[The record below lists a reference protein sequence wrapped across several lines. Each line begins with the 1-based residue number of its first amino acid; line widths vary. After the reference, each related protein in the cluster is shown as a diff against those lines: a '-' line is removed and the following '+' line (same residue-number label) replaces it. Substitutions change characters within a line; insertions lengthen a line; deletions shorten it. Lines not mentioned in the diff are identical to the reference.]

1 MSRQDPGQPDATPNG
16 NAGLTQRPTA
26 RGLDTRTAILRSAR
40 TLLEEHGYH
49 GVGLAEVARA
59 AGLSRQAVYLHFGSK
74 RGLLLALVEWV
85 DQVEGLEDLLIVARS
100 ASSAIAALDAMV
112 HLTAVYTP
120 RIYKVAAV
128 LEVARRSDPD
138 FDAAWQDR
146 MAHRRR
152 NMGAVVKWLADAGDL
167 ADGMTVKSGT
177 DVVWTMLSVHVFE
190 DLVVDRGWSIDRYR
204 AFVGDVLHHRLLPP
218 DVDDGPVQLGP

>member
-1 MSRQDPGQPDATPNG
+1 MSRQAPRRPDATLQG
-16 NAGLTQRPTA
+16 NADPAPAATA
-26 RGLDTRTAILRSAR
+26 GRLDTRTAILQSAR

-59 AGLSRQAVYLHFGSK
+59 AGLSRQSVYLHFGSK
-74 RGLLLALVEWV
+74 RGLLLALVDWV
-85 DQVEGLEDLLIVARS
+85 DQIEGLEELLAAARS
-100 ASSAIAALDAMV
+100 APSAIAALDAMV

-120 RIYKVAAV
+120 RIYKLAAV
-128 LEVARRSDPD
+128 LEVARRTDRD
-138 FDAAWQDR
+138 FDAAWRDR

-167 ADGMTVKSGT
+167 ADGMSVKAGT
-177 DVVWTMLSVHVFE
+177 DVVWTMLSVHLFE
-190 DLVVDRGWSIDRYR
+190 DLVVDRGWSTERYE

-218 DVDDGPVQLGP
+218 DLG

>member
-16 NAGLTQRPTA
+16 NAGLTQRPA
-26 RGLDTRTAILRSAR
+26 AHRLDTRTAILRSAR

-74 RGLLLALVEWV
+74 RGLLLALVDWV
-85 DQVEGLEDLLIVARS
+85 DQIEGLEELLTVARS
-100 ASSAIAALDAMV
+100 APSAIAALDAIV

-120 RIYKVAAV
+120 RIYRLAAV

-146 MAHRRR
+146 MAHRRG
-152 NMGAVVKWLADAGDL
+152 NMGAVVKWLADGGGL
-167 ADGMTVKSGT
+167 ADGMSVKSGT
-177 DVVWTMLSVHVFE
+177 DIVWTMLSVHVFE
-190 DLVVDRGWSIDRYR
+190 DLVVDRGWSTERYQ

-218 DVDDGPVQLGP
+218 DVDDGPKPRP

>member
-1 MSRQDPGQPDATPNG
+1 MSRQASRGPQATRKGKGDPALAAT
-16 NAGLTQRPTA
+16 ADR
-26 RGLDTRTAILRSAR
+26 LDTRTSILHSAR

-59 AGLSRQAVYLHFGSK
+59 AGLSRQSVYLHFGSK
-74 RGLLLALVEWV
+74 RGLLLALVDWV
-85 DQVEGLEDLLIVARS
+85 DQVEGLEELLAAARS
-100 ASSAIAALDAMV
+100 APSAIAALDALV

-120 RIYKVAAV
+120 RIYKLAAV
-128 LEVARRSDPD
+128 LEVARRTDGD
-138 FDAAWQDR
+138 FDEAWRDR

-167 ADGMTVKSGT
+167 VEGTNVKSGT
-177 DVVWTMLSVHVFE
+177 DVVWTMLSVHLFE
-190 DLVVDRGWSIDRYR
+190 DLVVDRGWSTERYE

-218 DVDDGPVQLGP
+218 DLG

>member
-1 MSRQDPGQPDATPNG
+1 MSRQDPGRPGATPNG
-16 NAGLTQRPTA
+16 NAGMTPRATA
-26 RGLDTRTAILRSAR
+26 RGLDTRNAILRSAR

-74 RGLLLALVEWV
+74 RGLLLALVDWV
-85 DQVEGLEDLLIVARS
+85 DQVEGLEELLTVARS
-100 ASSAIAALDAMV
+100 APSAIAALDAIV

-120 RIYKVAAV
+120 RIYRLAAV

-146 MAHRRR
+146 MAHRRG
-152 NMGAVVKWLADAGDL
+152 NMGAVVKWLADAGEL
-167 ADGMTVKSGT
+167 ADGMSVKSGT
-177 DVVWTMLSVHVFE
+177 DIVWTMLSVHVFE
-190 DLVVDRGWSIDRYR
+190 DLVVDRGWSTERYE
-204 AFVGDVLHHRLLPP
+204 AFVEDVLHHRLLPP
-218 DVDDGPVQLGP
+218 ALD

>member
-1 MSRQDPGQPDATPNG
+1 MSRQDPGRPDTTPNG
-16 NAGLTQRPTA
+16 NADLTQRATGG
-26 RGLDTRTAILRSAR
+26 GLDTRTAILRSAR
-40 TLLEEHGYH
+40 TLLEQHGYH

-59 AGLSRQAVYLHFGSK
+59 AGLSRQTVYLHFGSK
-74 RGLLLALVEWV
+74 RGLLLALVDWV
-85 DQVEGLEDLLIVARS
+85 DQVEGLEELLAVARS
-100 ASSAIAALDAMV
+100 APSAVAALDALV

-120 RIYKVAAV
+120 RIYKLAAV

-167 ADGMTVKSGT
+167 ADGMSVKSGT
-177 DVVWTMLSVHVFE
+177 DIVWTMLSVHLFE
-190 DLVVDRGWSIDRYR
+190 DLVVDRGWSTERYQ
-204 AFVGDVLHHRLLPP
+204 AFVEDVLHHRLLPP
-218 DVDDGPVQLGP
+218 DLG